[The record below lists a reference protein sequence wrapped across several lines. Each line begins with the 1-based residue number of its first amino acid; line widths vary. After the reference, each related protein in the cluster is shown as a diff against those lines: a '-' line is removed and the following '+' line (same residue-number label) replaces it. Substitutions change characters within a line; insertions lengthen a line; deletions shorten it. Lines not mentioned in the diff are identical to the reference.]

1 MDDFVSVLRKGASG
15 TGKGTVLLAA
25 GLIIGLVGAIGLIQ
39 YTDYGQALI
48 SDTAAILPSLLVITL
63 TTVLPLVV
71 TPYLLGGALGYAVRM
86 ASGGKPG
93 WPEFFASARKHY
105 PKLFFAGI
113 IAYVIYMILGIVI
126 VGVIFLGTA
135 GSLIFCGLALPV
147 VLFVFVCL
155 MAIEFYDIIIVS
167 ENADFMK
174 SFTASI
180 GFVRK
185 HFKVVLPFFLIA
197 VAARILVMVPMF
209 MANELKIMAELVANY
224 SYYIN
229 ETANS
234 TNLTTVNMT
243 QLADQIN
250 TFSVP
255 SLLAIAALQVILQTL
270 VFAFLI
276 SYKAEFYRWAK
287 SIKNIT
293 DFDYEFPDEKNG
305 GQ

>member
-1 MDDFVSVLRKGASG
+1 MDDFLSVLGKGASG
-15 TGKGTVLLAA
+15 TGKGPVLLVA
-25 GLIIGLVGAIGLIQ
+25 GLLIGLVGTMGLIQ
-39 YTDYGQALI
+39 YTDYGQSLF
-48 SDTAAILPSLLVITL
+48 SDTAAILPSLLIITL
-63 TTVLPLVV
+63 TTILPLVV

-105 PKLFFAGI
+105 LKLFFAGI
-113 IAYVIYMILGIVI
+113 VAYVIYMILGIAI
-126 VGVIFLGTA
+126 VGVIFLGSA
-135 GSLIFCGLALPV
+135 GSLIFCGLALPL
-147 VLFVFVCL
+147 VLIVFVCL

-167 ENADFMK
+167 ENADFMR
-174 SFTASI
+174 SFSASV

-185 HFKVVLPFFLIA
+185 HFKIALPFFLIA

-209 MANELKIMAELVANY
+209 MANELKIMAELLANY
-224 SYYIN
+224 SYYFN
-229 ETANS
+229 ETANA
-234 TNLTTVNMT
+234 TNLTSANMT
-243 QLADQIN
+243 QLAAEIN

-255 SLLAIAALQVILQTL
+255 SLMGIAAIQVILQAL

-287 SIKNIT
+287 SIKRIT
-293 DFDYEFPDEKNG
+293 DFDYEFPDDKKA

>member
-15 TGKGTVLLAA
+15 TGKGPVLLAA
-25 GLIIGLVGAIGLIQ
+25 GLMAALVSAIGLIQ
-39 YTDYGQALI
+39 YTEYGQALL
-48 SDTAAILPSLLVITL
+48 SDTADFLPSLLLLTL

-105 PKLFFAGI
+105 MNLFFAGI
-113 IAYVIYMILGIVI
+113 IAYLIYMILGIVI
-126 VGVIFLGTA
+126 VGVIYLGTA

-155 MAIEFYDIIIVS
+155 MTIEFYDIAIVS
-167 ENADFMK
+167 ENVGFMK
-174 SFTASI
+174 SFSASI

-197 VAARILVMVPMF
+197 VVARILVMVPMF
-209 MANELKIMAELVANY
+209 MANELKIMAELLANY
-224 SYYIN
+224 SYYVN
-229 ETANS
+229 ETTNVTNVTSAN
-234 TNLTTVNMT
+234 LT
-243 QLADQIN
+243 QLAAQVN

-255 SLLAIAALQVILQTL
+255 SLLALGVMQVILQTI

-287 SIKNIT
+287 NIKNIT
-293 DFDYEFPDEKNG
+293 DFDYEFPDEKKG
-305 GQ
+305 VQ